1 MTKKRE
7 KRTEHNLQ
15 ISLLQKVLLLFLI
28 LTSFLQT
35 LWMQIMCSAEIII
48 LQLSV
53 PFPGL
58 TGF

>member
-53 PFPGL
+53 PFL
-58 TGF
+58 I